1 MNLSKPHDR
10 PKVKVMP
17 PLVFFAFLMGAGG
30 LECWL
35 PVGVGDGWLGLRRL
49 IAGALILFAG
59 YMALFSWVIFLKSGT
74 HVDPRK
80 PALKIV
86 ENGPFRIS
94 RNPMYL
100 SLVLILAALSVLY
113 QSIWFSIACFGLWL
127 ILDRK
132 AVVPEEAYLEA
143 KFGDLYNDYKSRV
156 RRWI

>member
-1 MNLSKPHDR
+1 MNLPTSHDR

-17 PLVFFAFLMGAGG
+17 PFVFFVFLIGAGV
-30 LECWL
+30 LEWWL
-35 PVGVGDGWLGLRRL
+35 PVDEGAGLLGLRRF
-49 IAGALILFAG
+49 IAWPLLLFAG
-59 YMALFSWVIFLKSGT
+59 YMALYAWVVFLKSGT

-80 PALKIV
+80 PALKII

-100 SLVLILAALSVLY
+100 ALVIILAALSILY
-113 QSIWFSIACFGLWL
+113 LSIWFLLSCFGLWI

-143 KFGDLYNDYKSRV
+143 KFGDLYTDYKSRV

>member
-1 MNLSKPHDR
+1 MNLPTSRDR

-17 PLVFFAFLMGAGG
+17 PLVFFAFLIGAAM
-30 LECWL
+30 LEYWL
-35 PVGVGDGWLGLRRL
+35 PVEVSEGLIGLRRL
-49 IAGALILFAG
+49 IAGSLLLFAG
-59 YMALFSWVIFLKSGT
+59 YLAIHAWLIFLKSGT

-80 PALKIV
+80 PALKII
-86 ENGPFRIS
+86 EEGPFRIS

-100 SLVLILAALSVLY
+100 SLVIIFAALAVL
-113 QSIWFSIACFGLWL
+113 QLSIWFLLSCCGLWF